1 MTADP
6 NAPPKHQ
13 FGTSR
18 EYIIERLRR
27 GGHHSWIEAI
37 EAGRLTPFAV
47 AVELG
52 WARRPKTASGEQA
65 HQAKRRRHQLA
76 DERLRLGGQPKQRPV
91 DPSDITSAQEQ
102 ELWLGAPDAG
112 SSFASE
118 EERSAAWFR
127 HRDRLMAMWAR
138 DGKRPVAWWNYEA
151 PAELYYP
158 GPDYERS
165 TLFEFGLLAETERVE
180 LVANW
185 RREFDRA
192 NAPGFFHCAGPG
204 QYLSGPEAVEAH
216 IRWADIPA
224 TLVEAWT
231 AELQQRAKKEP
242 AAETAIAGSNQ

>member
-1 MTADP
+1 MAADP
-6 NAPPKHQ
+6 NAPPKHGRQ

-18 EYIIERLRR
+18 EYIIERLQR

-37 EAGRLTPFAV
+37 EAGRVTPFAV

-52 WARRPKTASGEQA
+52 WAQRPKTASGEQA

-76 DERLRLGGQPKQRPV
+76 EERLRLGRQPKQRSV
-91 DPSDITSAQEQ
+91 DITSTQEM

-118 EERSAAWFR
+118 EERQAAWFR
-127 HRDRLMAMWAR
+127 HRDRLMAMWAC
-138 DGKRPVAWWNYEA
+138 DGKRPMGWWQYEA

-165 TLFEFGLLAETERVE
+165 TLFEQNLLTETERVE
-180 LVANW
+180 LLAYW

-204 QYLSGPEAVEAH
+204 EFNEGQAAKRAH
-216 IRWADIPA
+216 YRWADIPE
-224 TLVEAWT
+224 TLLEEWS
-231 AELQQRAKKEP
+231 AEHQQQSTKNELSNA
-242 AAETAIAGSNQ
+242 AAEEPQSA